1 MAINLIED
9 ALKHKDDE
17 IIDHLYKTMNG
28 IVKNYGS
35 ASEKSAPELLY
46 ANLGDIVMVTQI
58 LKAMD
63 RRNKDRLAQQQQA

>member
-1 MAINLIED
+1 MAVNLIED
-9 ALKHKDDE
+9 VLKHKDDE

-35 ASEKSAPELLY
+35 AAEKSAPELLY

-63 RRNKDRLAQQQQA
+63 RRNKDRLAQSQQA